1 MITREPFDLKK
12 PGGGFSFSSALY
24 SVFGSVGRAG
34 SITLQALAFTLPML
48 LHHRARQEWVRQMYT
63 MGIKSLPLISI
74 VGMFTGMILAL
85 QVGLELRRF
94 SQEVYIGSAVM
105 VSLLREMGP
114 FMTGIVLTAC
124 VGSSMAAQI
133 GTMTVNE
140 EIAALEV
147 MSINP
152 VRFLMAPRMGAIII
166 MTPLLSF
173 YTCVLGVLGGG
184 LIGMTQLGVPWEL
197 YMRTAMDFADLR
209 DLYVGL
215 LKALVFGITLT
226 GVSCFEGF
234 TTSHGAVGVGQATRR
249 SVITSILL
257 ILIIGY
263 IITRLFYE

>member
-1 MITREPFDLKK
+1 MITREPFDLRN
-12 PGGGFSFSSALY
+12 PNGAFSFTSFLY
-24 SVFGSVGRAG
+24 SLFGAVGRAG
-34 SITLQALAFTLPML
+34 LLTAQSLLFCFALPFRS
-48 LHHRARQEWVRQMYT
+48 RARHEWFRQMYSA
-63 MGIKSLPLISI
+63 GIKSLPLITI
-74 VGMFTGMILAL
+74 VGLFTGMILAL
-85 QVGLELRRF
+85 QVGLELRRY
-94 SQEVYIGSAVM
+94 SQEIYIGSAVM

-114 FMTGIVLTAC
+114 FMTGIVLSAC

-133 GTMTVNE
+133 GTMSVNE

-152 VRFLMAPRMGAIII
+152 VRFLMAPRMGAMII

-184 LIGMTQLGVPWEL
+184 VVGLTQLGVSWEL

-226 GVSCFEGF
+226 GISCFEGF
-234 TTSHGAVGVGQATRR
+234 TTTHGAVGVGQATRR
-249 SVITSILL
+249 SVIVSILL

-263 IITRLFYE
+263 MITRLFYE